1 MKKEYILT
9 FKILSRVGGEELVYG
24 AGNIP
29 CLYTEKQI
37 SEEIERCKEEDKSS
51 GLKCE
56 YRIYKLTE
64 VK

>member
-9 FKILSRVGGEELVYG
+9 FKILSHGGGEEVTHG

-29 CLYTEKQI
+29 CLYTEEQI
-37 SEEIERCKEEDKSS
+37 SEELERQKEEDKRS

-56 YRIYKLTE
+56 YKIYKLTE